1 MGRLATLFI
10 NLIKNKMQNDAH
22 SKKIA
27 IPVAAAVGTTI
38 LIASHADAY
47 IYIHELIGDLASAG
61 NLTIMAGSRT
71 LAAFTLDAGQG
82 ITEQD
87 EPGMDGVPRFECKP
101 GEDFILVV
109 TGGTFNGACD
119 YSLRY

>member
-1 MGRLATLFI
+1 
-10 NLIKNKMQNDAH
+10 MQNDAH

-27 IPVAAAVGTTI
+27 APVTALIGSTTVVAAQ
-38 LIASHADAY
+38 ADAY

-61 NLTIMAGSRT
+61 NLIVKCGTRT
-71 LAAFTLDAGQG
+71 VASFTLDAGQG

-87 EPGMDGVPRFECKP
+87 EPGMDGVPRFECRP
-101 GEDFILVV
+101 GEALIFVV
-109 TGGTFNGACD
+109 TGGTFNGALD

>member
-1 MGRLATLFI
+1 ML
-10 NLIKNKMQNDAH
+10 QDSH

-27 IPVAAAVGTTI
+27 ASVAALIGSNTI
-38 LIASHADAY
+38 VAAQDDAY
-47 IYIHELIGDLASAG
+47 IYVHELIGDLAAGG
-61 NLTIMAGSRT
+61 NLIIKAGTRT
-71 LAAFTLDAGQG
+71 LASFTLDAGQG

-101 GEDFILVV
+101 GEAFILEV
-109 TGGTFNGACD
+109 TGGTFNGALD

>member
-1 MGRLATLFI
+1 MIQDVHT
-10 NLIKNKMQNDAH
+10 
-22 SKKIA
+22 KKIS
-27 IPVAAAVGTTI
+27 IPVTAPIGTNIVVAAHT
-38 LIASHADAY
+38 DAY

-61 NLTIMAGSRT
+61 DLTVKAGSRT

-109 TGGTFNGACD
+109 TGGTFNGALD

>member
-1 MGRLATLFI
+1 ML
-10 NLIKNKMQNDAH
+10 QDVH

-27 IPVAAAVGTTI
+27 IPVAAAVGTTT
-38 LIASHADAY
+38 LVAAQADAY
-47 IYIHELIGDLASAG
+47 IYVHELIGDLASAG
-61 NLTIMAGSRT
+61 NLTIMAGART

-87 EPGMDGVPRFECKP
+87 EPGMDGVPRFECRP
-101 GEDFILVV
+101 GEALIVVV
-109 TGGTFNGACD
+109 TGGTFNGALD

>member
-1 MGRLATLFI
+1 
-10 NLIKNKMQNDAH
+10 MQDAH
-22 SKKIA
+22 TKKIA
-27 IPVAAAVGTTI
+27 IPVTAPVGTTTI
-38 LIASHADAY
+38 IAADANAY
-47 IYIHELIGDLASAG
+47 IYVHELIGDLAGAG

-71 LAAFTLDAGQG
+71 LAAFVLDAGQG
-82 ITEQD
+82 ITLQD

-101 GEDFILVV
+101 GEAFILVV

>member
-1 MGRLATLFI
+1 MLQDVHT
-10 NLIKNKMQNDAH
+10 
-22 SKKIA
+22 KKIS
-27 IPVAAAVGTTI
+27 IPVAAAVGTSIIVAGT
-38 LIASHADAY
+38 ADRY

-71 LAAFTLDAGQG
+71 LAAFVLDAGQG

-87 EPGMDGVPRFECKP
+87 EPGMDGAPRFECRP

-109 TGGTFNGACD
+109 TGGTFNGALD
-119 YSLRY
+119 YSFRY